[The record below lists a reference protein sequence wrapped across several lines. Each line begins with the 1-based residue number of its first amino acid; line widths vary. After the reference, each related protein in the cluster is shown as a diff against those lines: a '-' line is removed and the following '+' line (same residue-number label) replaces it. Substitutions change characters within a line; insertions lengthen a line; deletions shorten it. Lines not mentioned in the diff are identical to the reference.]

1 MFKRIIHRIKNPR
14 SNADDI
20 VDNYHVII
28 LILAV
33 LIYSV
38 VLSVTASH
46 FMPYTLFIIIAGIVW
61 LILGLCAVLLDII
74 KSDFINL
81 MLVLPI
87 IVPFMTIMAIFT
99 VVLEFTLPTKY
110 TVKEFFEDDSFEDY
124 V

>member
-1 MFKRIIHRIKNPR
+1 
-14 SNADDI
+14 
-20 VDNYHVII
+20 
-28 LILAV
+28 
-33 LIYSV
+33 
-38 VLSVTASH
+38 
-46 FMPYTLFIIIAGIVW
+46 MPYTLFIIIAGIVW